1 MEIWRVTRREARCP
15 LVTGLWSILSQ
26 LFSDSAAP
34 LTLSTSHFVKAKL
47 CEKNCNTAVFKRAPQ
62 TFAHPE
68 HFVAPNVF
76 VCKSGINSGFDEKR
90 TYKLSLAV
98 CCCLHCVLV
107 FNSFI
112 IKGFS
117 LAAPCW
123 TLSCNGGINWSTEV
137 SAYNYVLSAAHYFTH
152 IQTHAHTHTH
162 TAVQTEYE
170 CRRACTVYTHT
181 DKCMYP
187 GAQLWKLILSLKDLE
202 TLCPEQFLCNSA
214 QFNDFSAVSSSV
226 ITHVSPPTQIN

>member
-1 MEIWRVTRREARCP
+1 MPPPLSPAHPGPVFCDFRNMRWYQLFSYLKWCSRVNSWKWERWGKMEIWRVTRREVRCP

-26 LFSDSAAP
+26 LFSDFAAP

-68 HFVAPNVF
+68 HFVALNVF
-76 VCKSGINSGFDEKR
+76 VCESGINSGFDEKR
-90 TYKLSLAV
+90 TYKSSLAV

-137 SAYNYVLSAAHYFTH
+137 SAYNYVLSPAHYFTH
-152 IQTHAHTHTH
+152 IQTHTHTHTH
-162 TAVQTEYE
+162 CFADRVWMQKG
-170 CRRACTVYTHT
+170 VYSTHT
-181 DKCMYP
+181 H
-187 GAQLWKLILSLKDLE
+187 W
-202 TLCPEQFLCNSA
+202 
-214 QFNDFSAVSSSV
+214 
-226 ITHVSPPTQIN
+226 